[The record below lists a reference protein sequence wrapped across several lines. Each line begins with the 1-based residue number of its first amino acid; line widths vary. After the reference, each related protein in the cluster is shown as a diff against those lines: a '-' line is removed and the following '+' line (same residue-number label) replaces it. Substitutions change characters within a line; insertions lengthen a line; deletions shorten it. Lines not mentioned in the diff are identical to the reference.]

1 MFKLPLYFYRKSREV
16 RSHHEWSLETETH
29 VDATCEPPGVKL
41 STCEIPRD
49 RRRYQMWTASVTSSL
64 EKPLRLLLLSV
75 FWWYGTLESRW
86 IRLWAFVWCSQA
98 LLRLI
103 FKSING
109 VSHSVPQCRCC
120 RSLLKHIFNPT
131 ETFLRR
137 KNNSQTRLVICF
149 VAERSSPWCS
159 RAAFFRH
166 HPSIKRR
173 GRCWDIHTL
182 CQMRCRAISINVIRD
197 WGCFFVCV
205 SFLPKKVV
213 DKIVCSTTSSKMT
226 HMSVLGFFFSR
237 SGSTTDSCHQ
247 IHALSTLT
255 VLQFT
260 GVTGPKCRNTREY
273 KSMKTQGR

>member
-16 RSHHEWSLETETH
+16 GSHHEWSLETETH

-41 STCEIPRD
+41 STCDQIPRD

-197 WGCFFVCV
+197 WGCFFCVCV

-226 HMSVLGFFFSR
+226 HMSVLGFFSALAAQ
-237 SGSTTDSCHQ
+237 Q
-247 IHALSTLT
+247 IPATRFTL
-255 VLQFT
+255 F
-260 GVTGPKCRNTREY
+260 PP
-273 KSMKTQGR
+273 

>member
-16 RSHHEWSLETETH
+16 GSHHEWSLETETH

-41 STCEIPRD
+41 STCDQIPRD

-75 FWWYGTLESRW
+75 FWWYSTLESRW

-149 VAERSSPWCS
+149 VAERSSPVMFPRCILQTS
-159 RAAFFRH
+159 PVNQAAWAVLRH
-166 HPSIKRR
+166 P
-173 GRCWDIHTL
+173 
-182 CQMRCRAISINVIRD
+182 
-197 WGCFFVCV
+197 
-205 SFLPKKVV
+205 
-213 DKIVCSTTSSKMT
+213 
-226 HMSVLGFFFSR
+226 
-237 SGSTTDSCHQ
+237 
-247 IHALSTLT
+247 HALSDEM
-255 VLQFT
+255 
-260 GVTGPKCRNTREY
+260 PRD
-273 KSMKTQGR
+273 